1 MILDSLKNRRSYYQ
15 INKNL
20 PTSEQAVIDVIT
32 GATELV
38 PHAFNAK
45 SNIVYI
51 VLGEKQDQ
59 LWDLIYDAFGGQVD
73 RAKIDSFKAG
83 YGTVLYF
90 VNKDV
95 VSGLQQQFPLYAD
108 NFPLWANQSA
118 GMLQLSIW
126 TALRELGIGAS
137 LQHYNPVINEA
148 VAKFLNVPENYTLN
162 AQMPFGGIA
171 AEPEAKP
178 AEDMS
183 ARVKIVK

>member
-1 MILDSLKNRRSYYQ
+1 MILDSLKDRRSYYQ
-15 INKNL
+15 INKDI
-20 PTSEQAVIDVIT
+20 PTDEQAVINAIT
-32 GATELV
+32 RATELV

-45 SNIVYI
+45 SNVTYV
-51 VLGEKQDQ
+51 VLGKKQDQ
-59 LWDLIYDAFGGQVD
+59 LWDLIYDAFGGKVD
-73 RAKIDSFKAG
+73 RAKINSFKAG

-95 VSGLQQQFPLYAD
+95 VSGLQEQFPLYSD

-118 GMLQLSIW
+118 GMLQLSVW

-148 VAKFLNVPENYTLN
+148 VAKFLNVPENYVLN
-162 AQMPFGGIA
+162 AQMPFGGIVT
-171 AEPEAKP
+171 EPEEKP

-183 ARVKIVK
+183 IRVKVVR